1 MTEPI
6 SLAPRTEGALSM
18 VSTGAAA
25 RPGLPMELLQD
36 IARRLQF
43 LCVLIMGISIAGLV
57 IAELTLPPTNRTER
71 IGADILIWITT
82 IVVYFV
88 ARSGRLP
95 AGRLLALGQGY
106 EVVLALAISI
116 LSVEHNWFES
126 TRVGILWSPVAV
138 WVLLYPIVVPN
149 TPRATFIASLLAA
162 ATEPL
167 VAVGFAVFGDD
178 TLPGATM
185 FVRLVWPNIL
195 AVALATL
202 ISKIVF
208 GLGEQLKKARSMGS
222 YHLEERLGA
231 GGMGEVWK
239 ATHRLLARTAAVKL
253 IRPETLGR
261 TDEKGVSTAL
271 HRFEREAQ
279 TTSALR
285 SPHTVEL
292 YDFGV
297 SRDGTL
303 YYVMELLEG
312 VDFQTLVDKHG
323 PQPAE
328 RVVHL
333 LRGACHSLYEAHQNG
348 LVHRDIKPANI
359 FVCRYGADLDF
370 VKMLDFGIVK
380 RAQIEEQDRRELQLT
395 AQGMITGTPAYIAPE
410 MAVAEGPVDGRADLY
425 SLGCVAYW
433 LLSGQMVFDKP
444 NPMAMVVAHSSEAP
458 KPLSQRTEIDVPEG
472 LEQIVMQCLA
482 KDPADRPQNARAL
495 SDMLGALDVAGR
507 WTEERK
513 EDWWHKYGPPP
524 LG

>member
-6 SLAPRTEGALSM
+6 SLAPKTEDALSM
-18 VSTGAAA
+18 VSAGAAA

-43 LCVLIMGISIAGLV
+43 LCLLIMGLTVAGLV
-57 IAELTLPPTNRTER
+57 IGELTLPATDRPMR
-71 IGADILIWITT
+71 IGAELLIWAAT
-82 IVVYFV
+82 IAMFFV
-88 ARSGRLP
+88 ARGGRVR
-95 AGRLLALGQGY
+95 AGRLLALGQTY
-106 EVVLALAISI
+106 EVVLALGISL
-116 LSVEHNWFES
+116 LSVELNWFES
-126 TRVGILWSPVAV
+126 TRIGILWSPVAV

-149 TPRATFIASLLAA
+149 TPRATFVASLLAA

-167 VAVGFAVFGDD
+167 VAVGFALFGDD
-178 TLPGATM
+178 TLPEATM
-185 FVRLVWPNIL
+185 FLRLVWPNVVAVVL
-195 AVALATL
+195 AVL

-222 YHLEERLGA
+222 YHLAERLGA

-261 TDEKGVSTAL
+261 TDDKGVATAL
-271 HRFEREAQ
+271 RRFEREAQ

-303 YYVMELLEG
+303 YYVMELLDG

-323 PQPAE
+323 PQPPQ

-333 LRGACHSLYEAHQNG
+333 LRQACHSLYEAHQTG

-370 VKMLDFGIVK
+370 VKVLDFGIVK
-380 RAQIEEQDRRELQLT
+380 RAQLEEQDRREAQLT

-410 MAVAEGPVDGRADLY
+410 MAMAEGPVDGRADLY

-433 LLSGQMVFDKP
+433 LLSGQLVFDKS
-444 NPMAMVVAHSSEAP
+444 NPMAMVVAHSSETP
-458 KPLSQRTEIDVPEG
+458 KPLSQRTELEVPEG
-472 LEQIVMQCLA
+472 LERIVMQCLA

-495 SDMLGALDVAGR
+495 SDMLGALEVAGQ
-507 WTEERK
+507 WTEDRK
-513 EDWWHKYGPPP
+513 EDWWHKHGPPP
-524 LG
+524 TA

>member
-6 SLAPRTEGALSM
+6 SLAPRTEDALSM
-18 VSTGAAA
+18 VSTGAAR
-25 RPGLPMELLQD
+25 RPGLPVELLRD

-43 LCVLIMGISIAGLV
+43 LCILIMGLSIAGLIV
-57 IAELTLPPTNRTER
+57 AELTLPATDRPER
-71 IGADILIWITT
+71 VGADILIWVAT
-82 IVVYFV
+82 IAVYFV

-95 AGRLLALGQGY
+95 AGHLLMLGQAY
-106 EVVLALAISI
+106 EIVLALAISI

-149 TPRATFIASLLAA
+149 TPRSTFVASLLAA

-167 VAVGFAVFGDD
+167 TAVGFVLFGDD
-178 TLPGATM
+178 TLPEATM
-185 FVRLVWPNIL
+185 FLRLVWPNLL
-195 AVALATL
+195 AVVLATL

-222 YHLEERLGA
+222 YHLVERLGA

-261 TDEKGVSTAL
+261 TDDKGVATAL
-271 HRFEREAQ
+271 RRFEREAQ
-279 TTSALR
+279 TTSSLR

-303 YYVMELLEG
+303 YYVMELLDG
-312 VDFQTLVDKHG
+312 VDFQTLVEKHAA
-323 PQPAE
+323 QPAE

-333 LRGACHSLYEAHQNG
+333 LRQACHSLFEAHQVG

-370 VKMLDFGIVK
+370 VKVLDFGIVK
-380 RAQIEEQDRRELQLT
+380 RAQLEEPDRKELQLT
-395 AQGMITGTPAYIAPE
+395 AQGMITGTPAYLAPE
-410 MAVAEGPVDGRADLY
+410 MALAEGPVDGRADIY
-425 SLGCVAYW
+425 ALGCVAYW
-433 LLSGQMVFDKP
+433 LLSGQIVFDKP
-444 NPMAMVVAHSSEAP
+444 NPMAMVVAHSNETP
-458 KPLSQRTEIDVPEG
+458 KPLSHRSEVEVPEG

-482 KDPADRPQNARAL
+482 KDPGDRPQNSRAL
-495 SDMLGALDVAGR
+495 ADLLAELDIGKK
-507 WTEERK
+507 WTEQRK

-524 LG
+524 HA

>member
-1 MTEPI
+1 MTEPV
-6 SLAPRTEGALSM
+6 SLAPKTEDALSM
-18 VSTGAAA
+18 VSAGRAA

-36 IARRLQF
+36 IARRLQV
-43 LCVLIMGISIAGLV
+43 LCLLVMGLIVAGL
-57 IAELTLPPTNRTER
+57 IIGELTLPPTDRPMR
-71 IGADILIWITT
+71 IGAEVLTWLAT
-82 IVVYFV
+82 IATFFV

-95 AGRLLALGQGY
+95 AGRLLALGQAY
-106 EVVLALAISI
+106 EVVMALGISLI
-116 LSVEHNWFES
+116 TVEYNWFES
-126 TRVGILWSPVAV
+126 TRVGMLWSPVAV

-149 TPRATFIASLLAA
+149 TPRATLIASALAA
-162 ATEPL
+162 VTEPL
-167 VAVGFAVFGDD
+167 VAVGFALFGDD
-178 TLPGATM
+178 TLPSATM
-185 FVRLVWPNIL
+185 FLRLVWPNIV

-222 YHLEERLGA
+222 YHLVERLGA

-261 TDEKGVSTAL
+261 TDEAGVATAL
-271 HRFEREAQ
+271 RRFEREAQ

-303 YYVMELLEG
+303 YYVMELLNG

-333 LRGACHSLYEAHQNG
+333 LRQACHSLYEAHQTG

-370 VKMLDFGIVK
+370 VKVLDFGIVK
-380 RAQIEEQDRRELQLT
+380 RAQLEEQDRREAQLT

-410 MAVAEGPVDGRADLY
+410 MAIAEGAVDGRADLY

-433 LLSGQMVFDKP
+433 LLSGQMVFDKS
-444 NPMAMVVAHSSEAP
+444 NPMAMVVAHSSEIP
-458 KPLSQRTEIDVPEG
+458 KPPSQRTELEIPEA
-472 LEQIVMQCLA
+472 LEQIVMRCLA

-495 SDMLGALDVAGR
+495 SEMLSTLSLDREWSEA
-507 WTEERK
+507 RK
-513 EDWWHKYGPPP
+513 EEWWHTYGPPP
-524 LG
+524 TA